1 MRQTRRI
8 RESDFSAGARNM
20 AVDSAIAAAVG
31 AGRQPATLRLYG
43 WIPYCLSLGY
53 GQRIREADTEALR
66 RNGWDLVRRPT
77 GGQAILHGD
86 ELTYSLCLPL
96 DHPLASG
103 DIVESYRR
111 ISALLLRALERL
123 GLSATAEPAGASAS
137 RERTGP
143 VCFAQ
148 PSHYEILVA
157 GRKLIGSAQLR
168 RKGVMLQHGTIPID
182 GDVARVCAA
191 LGFESEAAR
200 DEQRALTRERA
211 VTLSQALGRSLTWDE
226 VADALEAG
234 FARALELDCQPGAL
248 SAEEEAEAAALVRTQ
263 FGDPAWTRKR

>member
-20 AVDSAIAAAVG
+20 AVDSAIAGAVG

-43 WIPYCLSLGY
+43 WNPYCLSLGY

-96 DHPLASG
+96 HHPLASG

-111 ISALLLRALERL
+111 ISALLLRALGSL
-123 GLSATAEPAGASAS
+123 GLAATAEPAGAGD
-137 RERTGP
+137 RHERAGP

-148 PSHYEILVA
+148 PSHYEILFA

-168 RKGVMLQHGTIPID
+168 RKGVMLQHGTIPLG

-191 LGFESEAAR
+191 LRFESDAAR

-211 VTLSQALGRSLTWDE
+211 VT
-226 VADALEAG
+226 
-234 FARALELDCQPGAL
+234 C
-248 SAEEEAEAAALVRTQ
+248 
-263 FGDPAWTRKR
+263 RKRWADR